1 MPRCGILSAQK
12 DEGPFL
18 LEFVA
23 HHRALGFSDIFLIT
37 NPSDDGTNELA
48 SALAG
53 AGAIAHQ
60 ELNTPPQQKPQ
71 DHAYLSARNLFALDE
86 LDWLLVLDGDELL
99 NIHTGDGSVHEF
111 LSRFDSSFDLV
122 SINMA
127 CFGNYPHT
135 AWSTSMSSEKFRY
148 RMASSDWRNGA
159 AKTFIHCPSN
169 FRKLRPHG
177 PQGFK
182 PNRLLKIAYHGGLTV
197 KYADPSDGKLYES
210 LRRPGTSGNI
220 HSIAQINHYVI
231 RTWDAF
237 QLRARRGRG
246 AFPIGSVNRR
256 HTESYFGGY
265 TTARELDETIQ
276 RYKLRFA
283 AVLRELLSVPAI
295 RRCNEEVYRIYGQ
308 KISSLDTV

>member
-1 MPRCGILSAQK
+1 MTRCGILSAQR

-53 AGAIAHQ
+53 SGAITHQ
-60 ELNTPPQQKPQ
+60 VLVTPPHEKPQ
-71 DHAYLSARNLFALDE
+71 DHAYQSARSLFSLDE

-135 AWSTSMSSEKFRY
+135 SWSPSMSSEKFRY
-148 RMASSDWRNGA
+148 RMASSDWRSGA
-159 AKTFIHCPSN
+159 AKTFIHYPSN
-169 FRKLRPHG
+169 FQNLRPHG

-182 PNRLLKIAYHGGLTV
+182 LNRPLKIAYHGGLVV
-197 KYADPSDGKLYES
+197 KYADPSDRKMYEN
-210 LRRPGTSGNI
+210 LRRPGTLGEI

-231 RTWDAF
+231 RTWDSF

-256 HTESYFGGY
+256 HTESYFLAY
-265 TTARELDETIQ
+265 TGANELDETIQ
-276 RYKLRFA
+276 RYELRFTEA
-283 AVLRELLSVPAI
+283 LRELLSVPTI
-295 RRCNEEVYRIYGQ
+295 RHCNEEVYRMYGR
-308 KISSLDTV
+308 KIFSLGTD